1 MAHRKYEFQI
11 DGQAWKWL
19 YKSLRKRGLHGL
31 CNYDEQTV
39 TICSTMSGIDR
50 FDTEIH
56 EALHAL
62 QGYASEEH
70 VAEVATTL
78 AKILWELGYRL
89 PGEHD
94 A

>member
-1 MAHRKYEFQI
+1 MQRKYQFTI
-11 DGQAWKWL
+11 DGKAWKWV
-19 YKSLRKRGLHGL
+19 YKSLKRRGLHGL

-39 TICSTMSGIDR
+39 TICTAVKDVDR
-50 FDTEIH
+50 LDTEIH

-78 AKILWELGYRL
+78 AGILWQIGYRL

>member
-1 MAHRKYEFQI
+1 MRRKYEFRI
-11 DGQAWKWL
+11 DGKAWQWL
-19 YKSLRKRGLHGL
+19 YKSLKRRGLHGL
-31 CNYDEQTV
+31 CNYDEKTV

-50 FDTEIH
+50 LDTEIH
-56 EALHAL
+56 EAIHAL

-70 VAEVATTL
+70 VAEVASTL
-78 AKILWELGYRL
+78 AGILWEIGYRL